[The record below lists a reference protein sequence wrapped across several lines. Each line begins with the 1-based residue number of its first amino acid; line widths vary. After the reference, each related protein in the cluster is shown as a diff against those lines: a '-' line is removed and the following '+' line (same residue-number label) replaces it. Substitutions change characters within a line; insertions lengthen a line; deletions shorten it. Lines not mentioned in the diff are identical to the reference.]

1 MELEKQL
8 LYLRI
13 KLLQVGD
20 KVIHI
25 NKHLVCIDI
34 DYVKNP
40 IIDIDD
46 DSITVNTFIAKLVVM
61 KKDLFLYKG
70 DIAYNKYNYIIS
82 TTII

>member
-82 TTII
+82 TII